1 MAQLVNNG
9 DFSELLLDLKKKK
22 AKKPNFSLN
31 TDRTC
36 KITKN
41 DRNKTIKCHSL
52 ELLSVNAP
60 V

>member
-1 MAQLVNNG
+1 MAQLVSNG
-9 DFSELLLDLKKKK
+9 DFSELLLDLKNLKKSN
-22 AKKPNFSLN
+22 NFSLN

>member
-9 DFSELLLDLKKKK
+9 DFSELLLDLKKK
-22 AKKPNFSLN
+22 AKKNNFSLN

>member
-9 DFSELLLDLKKKK
+9 DFSELLLDLKKKS
-22 AKKPNFSLN
+22 KKTNFSLN

>member
-22 AKKPNFSLN
+22 AKKNNFSLN